1 MLNINLQFFGGRGS
15 GGGKSGGKSGGS
27 ANSGTS
33 KNALGIEKEFP
44 EFQGMKMVTYA
55 DGSKHGK
62 ADTGESPKSIY
73 DNTTAIKSFKSDA
86 KDSLKATVK
95 SKSGDV
101 EISVKNG
108 TPAHREFS
116 RAEYT
121 NSRSVEVLSDYKVT
135 GSDGKSY
142 AVRTRRS
149 QLRYDVKVQTDKEYI
164 VSIYRKKGR

>member
-27 ANSGTS
+27 ANSGAS
-33 KNALGIEKEFP
+33 KNALGIEKEFS
-44 EFQGMKMVTYA
+44 EFQGMKMFTYA
-55 DGSKHGK
+55 DGSKHGT
-62 ADTGESPKSIY
+62 AETGESTKSIY

-108 TPAHREFS
+108 TLAHREFS

-121 NSRSVEVLSDYKVT
+121 NSRSAEVLSDYKVT

-149 QLRYDVKVQTDKEYI
+149 QLRYNGKVQTDKEYI
-164 VSIYRKKGR
+164 VSVYRKKGR